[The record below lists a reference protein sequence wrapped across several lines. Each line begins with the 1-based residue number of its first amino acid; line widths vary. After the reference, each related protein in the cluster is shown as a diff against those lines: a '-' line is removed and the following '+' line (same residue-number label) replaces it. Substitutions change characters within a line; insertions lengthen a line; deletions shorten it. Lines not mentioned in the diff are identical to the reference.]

1 MYRVSVEL
9 CAMKIDTRERSITL
23 ILYFAIT
30 AFGLEALWLLIIE
43 KSIIEKCH
51 IASASQH
58 PLRSRCWEDYTT
70 FSFYE
75 KNFAIIGACIGYLW
89 TEYCICTMY
98 IFIYLYNINTFHH
111 IIFSNCQSYPELEK
125 SRSNARSSA
134 FLFAVFAIVVSCQS
148 SRPNLLI
155 SLVLYPRMWLSI

>member
-1 MYRVSVEL
+1 MIVYRVSAEL
-9 CAMKIDTRERSITL
+9 CAMKIDPRKRRITL

-58 PLRSRCWEDYTT
+58 PLRSRCWEDYTS

-111 IIFSNCQSYPELEK
+111 IIFSNCQSYLELEK
-125 SRSNARSSA
+125 RVRTRCLARFCSLFLQSRYPANPAD
-134 FLFAVFAIVVSCQS
+134 
-148 SRPNLLI
+148 LI
-155 SLVLYPRMWLSI
+155 YLSI